1 MRDSRVIQDVVIVGP
16 TPPPYHGVAV
26 ATATVLDAGLG
37 SGFRVHHLDLSDR
50 RGIQHVDQPDVHD
63 VVLFVGQWFRL
74 LVLLVQTRPRLV
86 YLSVSQSTVGFLRDS
101 FLIWPSYLAGAK
113 VVLHLHGG
121 NFQAW
126 YQDRGK
132 AVRAYVRL
140 VLNRVTRAIVLGE
153 ALRGAF
159 AGLIDPRRIAV
170 VPNGVAWSKERASAR
185 STPKR
190 RRFRV
195 LYLGTVNR
203 LKGALALLEAI
214 PLVDRIRRDV
224 EFVFAGPWSHPRD
237 REEAESS
244 VARWGIGGAVAFV
257 GPVTGDDKRAWFESA
272 DLFVFPG
279 IQQEGQPL
287 VVIEAMAAGL
297 PVLYTDRGCLRET
310 VADAGL
316 EVTAEP
322 AALAERILWLLDRP
336 EELVRLGNAATNRY
350 ERFYTRDRFVE
361 HMTHV
366 FVDVLGEGT

>member
-1 MRDSRVIQDVVIVGP
+1 MSESRFAEDVVIIGP

-26 ATATVLDAGLG
+26 ATATLLDAGLG
-37 SGFRVHHLDLSDR
+37 PGFRVHHLDLSDR
-50 RGIQHVDQPDVHD
+50 RGIQHVDQPDFHD
-63 VVLFVGQWFRL
+63 VVLFVGQWRRL
-74 LVLLVQTRPRLV
+74 LALLARKRPRVV

-101 FLIWPSYLAGAK
+101 LLIWPAYLAGAK
-113 VVLHLHGG
+113 IVLHLHGG

-126 YQDRGK
+126 YRARGK

-153 ALRGAF
+153 SLRRTF

-170 VPNGVAWSKERASAR
+170 VPNGVAWPKERASAR
-185 STPKR
+185 ATPKHR
-190 RRFRV
+190 RYRV

-203 LKGALALLEAI
+203 LKGALALLAAI
-214 PLVDRIRRDV
+214 TLVERIRQDV

-244 VARWGIGGAVAFV
+244 VARWGIHDAVAFV
-257 GPVTGDDKRAWFESA
+257 GPVAGEDKRALFESA

-316 EVTAEP
+316 EVTAAP
-322 AALAERILWLLDRP
+322 SALAERILWLLDRP
-336 EELVRLGNAATNRY
+336 EEMVRLGTAATNRY
-350 ERFYTRDRFVE
+350 EQFYTRDRFVE
-361 HMTHV
+361 RMTQV
-366 FVDVLGEGT
+366 FVEALGEGI